1 MPKRIAIL
9 ASGDGS
15 NFEAIVKATRD
26 GRLKAEVVGLITNRD
41 GIEALNRARRFGIES
56 AVIPPK
62 LFADRAHW
70 DHAMAEQLREWKADW
85 VALAGFLALLGPRL
99 LGAFPGKVINSHPAL
114 LPKYGGPGMYGDRVH
129 AAVISANEKE
139 TGITF
144 HLVDEIYDHG
154 AVLVQDKIP
163 VLQGDTAA
171 SLAARLKARE
181 NELYPQV
188 LADLLSGRLTR

>member
-1 MPKRIAIL
+1 MSKIAVL
-9 ASGDGS
+9 ASGEGS
-15 NFEAIVKATRD
+15 NFEAIARATRS
-26 GRLKAEVVGLITNRD
+26 GALKAQIIGLIANRD
-41 GIEALNRARRFGIES
+41 KIGALGRARSFGIES

-62 LFADRAHW
+62 LFSDRAHW
-70 DHAMAEQLREWKADW
+70 DQAMAQQLREWGAEW
-85 VALAGFLALLGPRL
+85 VVLAGFLALLGPRVL
-99 LGAFPGKVINSHPAL
+99 AAYPGRIINSHPAL

-129 AAVISANEKE
+129 AAVVGAGEKE

-154 AVLVQDKIP
+154 KILVQDKIP
-163 VLQGDTAA
+163 VLQSDTVET
-171 SLAARLKARE
+171 LAARLKARE